1 MSTLKGYLPVMG
13 KPKPVD
19 LLRAAGGAGL
29 GLSFGALALHLGGG
43 FGLVA
48 PLGAT
53 TVLVF
58 AAPNSPLAQPWSVLV
73 GNTVSAVVALGFA
86 AAMPSGP
93 WIGPL
98 AVALAIAAMMLAR
111 ALHPPGGAVA
121 FLVATGMPG
130 GWAEALPVVVV
141 GSAALVLGGVAW
153 NRQVGRHYPLR
164 QVAEPGLHGTTDAS
178 PAARIGLDP
187 AELEAILQDY
197 RQTANIGVVD
207 LARLVGAAEEAAA
220 ARRMEGF
227 TCADI
232 MSRDLVTVG
241 PDAPLSQVADHFRER
256 GFTSV
261 PVMAGDRSLLGVIY
275 QIDLIQKARE
285 DAFHNRQGLMK
296 AFSRMIDDYRSAP
309 VTAKDVMERDV
320 PRVGRDTPVGA
331 LLRLL
336 ADGRTPA
343 VPVVDGP
350 KLVGVVTRSDLISAL
365 AQRLAL
371 G

>member
-1 MSTLKGYLPVMG
+1 MSVIKGYLPAMG
-13 KPKPVD
+13 WPKPVD
-19 LLRAAGGAGL
+19 LARAALGAGL
-29 GLSFGALALHLGGG
+29 GLGLGELALQLGGG

-58 AAPNSPLAQPWSVLV
+58 AAPNSPLAQPWSVVV
-73 GNTVSAVVALGFA
+73 GNTISALVALGLA
-86 AAMPSGP
+86 LALPGGP
-93 WIGPL
+93 WVGPV
-98 AVALAIAAMMLAR
+98 AVALAVAAMMLAR

-121 FLVATGMPG
+121 FLVAMGMPG
-130 GWAEALPVVVV
+130 GWSAALPVVLI
-141 GSAALVLGGVAW
+141 GSVSLVLGGVLW
-153 NRQVGRHYPLR
+153 NRLVGRSYPLR
-164 QVAEPGLHGTTDAS
+164 QIAAPGVHGTTDAS
-178 PAARIGLDP
+178 PDARIGLDP
-187 AELEAILQDY
+187 AELEGILKDY
-197 RQTANIGVVD
+197 HQTANIGVAD
-207 LARLVGAAEEAAA
+207 LARLVGAAEQTAA

-241 PDAPLSQVADHFRER
+241 PEAALSQVADHFRER

-261 PVMAGDRSLLGVIY
+261 PVIGADGTLLGVIY
-275 QIDLIQKARE
+275 QLDLIRKARE
-285 DAFHNRQGLMK
+285 DVFHSRQSLIGG
-296 AFSRMIDDYRSAP
+296 FSRMIDDYRSSP
-309 VTAKDVMERDV
+309 LTAKDVMQRGV
-320 PRVGRDTPVGA
+320 PRVGRETPVGA

-343 VPVVDGP
+343 VPVVDGAQ
-350 KLVGVVTRSDLISAL
+350 LVGVVTRTDLISAL